1 MHSLLPLKFRLL
13 SVPVIAIVVAIPL
26 VAQSPVPRTVF
37 FDSDGNEV
45 SNNEFVEIRLA
56 NPHYKDRTAMRVA
69 DDGTVEFRLQKVP
82 QEGMPAPV
90 FSVRSLDG
98 KRIDS
103 ADLAGRVIVLNFWFI
118 GCPVCRAEMPL
129 LNTLKDAF
137 AGEDVDFI
145 AMTAD
150 PEPDVRRF
158 LETNRFDYRHAAEAQ
173 SVLDSFVFSGYPR
186 NIVISKTGE
195 IVYWRTTVKAWD
207 KFESVIREELGKE

>member
-1 MHSLLPLKFRLL
+1 MRTARYILVVSILATFLVLPVFGQ
-13 SVPVIAIVVAIPL
+13 PAAPDT
-26 VAQSPVPRTVF
+26 PRTVF

-56 NPHYKDRTAMRVA
+56 NPHYKDRTVMKVA

-82 QEGMPAPV
+82 QEGMPAPK
-90 FSVRSLDG
+90 FSVSSLDG

-103 ADLAGRVIVLNFWFI
+103 AELAGRVAVLNFWFI

-129 LNTLKDAF
+129 LNALKDKF
-137 AGEDVDFI
+137 AGENVEFI

-150 PEPDVRRF
+150 PEPDTRRF
-158 LETNRFDYRHAAEAQ
+158 LETNRFDYRQVAEAQ

-207 KFESVIREELGKE
+207 KFESVIREEIAK